1 MAVEPPS
8 KKQRVAQLNQV
19 DQPLP
24 GQAEKA
30 NALIEA
36 VKAMLEPE
44 AQRKQAG
51 KGAQSKTCFLLR
63 RCAPS
68 SGHFSPSQGPHPA

>member
-8 KKQRVAQLNQV
+8 KKQRVGELNQV

-30 NALIEA
+30 NAWVEA
-36 VKAMLEPE
+36 VQALLEPE

-51 KGAQSKTCFLLR
+51 KGAQGYICFLLR
-63 RCAPS
+63 QRALL
-68 SGHFSPSQGPHPA
+68 SGYFSP